1 MQHPHVAT
9 VVRFVMEPDLS
20 MSMLVDCSSDDTL
33 LDLMRKS
40 EHVESRFSY
49 YEQIADGM
57 AYLHERHFIH
67 GCLQAKFIYVTP
79 NGRVSSKLYHW
90 LHTCVAFLGRR
101 NMNHCCFVF

>member
-9 VVRFVMEPDLS
+9 VVRFVMEPGQS

-33 LDLMRKS
+33 LDLMRRS
-40 EHVESRFSY
+40 EHMETRFLY

-79 NGRVSSKLYHW
+79 NGRVSSKLYLW
-90 LHTCVAFLGRR
+90 SRFAVL
-101 NMNHCCFVF
+101 FVIFRVTNTEC